1 MHCFFMHRL
10 YYIFGLFFTL
20 FVSAQNEQLALNYFE
35 KGEYDKAAALFEEIA
50 IKQPSNSF
58 YIQKLA
64 SCYQQQQNYAKAE
77 ELLFSKYKKFPAP
90 SYLIEIGYNYQLQKN
105 QAKATN
111 YYEKALATI
120 QENANNTYSVAQTF
134 EQKSL
139 LEWAYKTYELG
150 QKSNPNLNFDYQMA
164 LLQGQ
169 MGNLDTMVSKLLDYA
184 YNNPNSTINVQNQL
198 TFFLQE
204 DTEGTFLVALKK
216 ELLLRTQ
223 KNQTVYW
230 NQFLSWLYI
239 QQKEYNK
246 AFIQEKAIYK
256 RNPESFEDIIQLAQL
271 CINDNDLETASVI
284 FSFIIENTSDEET
297 LILAQYYILKNKINA
312 AKPENYSELKTEIDV
327 QIARYKNSPFALD
340 LQLLAAHFYAFHL
353 NQVAISKE
361 ILNTLLQT
369 PINTRQKAKVK
380 METADVYVYD
390 EKFNQAIIYYAQIEN
405 DLPND
410 ELAHEA
416 TMKMAK
422 TSFYKKDFDW
432 AMKQAK
438 ELKQASTLLI
448 ANDAVELFLLI
459 SDHSAEDS
467 LRVALQDFSHADFLE
482 YQNKPKEALVAFLQV
497 LEKHKGTSIE
507 PATSYKIARNYEKIA
522 DYEQALNYY
531 KQVLELHKDCIY
543 IDEALF
549 FSAEIFRKYKSDNE
563 KAKSYYEKI
572 VLEHPDSIYFTE
584 ARMQYI
590 LLRGDKPEGS

>member
-1 MHCFFMHRL
+1 M
-10 YYIFGLFFTL
+10 
-20 FVSAQNEQLALNYFE
+20 
-35 KGEYDKAAALFEEIA
+35 
-50 IKQPSNSF
+50 
-58 YIQKLA
+58 
-64 SCYQQQQNYAKAE
+64 
-77 ELLFSKYKKFPAP
+77 
-90 SYLIEIGYNYQLQKN
+90 
-105 QAKATN
+105 
-111 YYEKALATI
+111 
-120 QENANNTYSVAQTF
+120 
-134 EQKSL
+134 
-139 LEWAYKTYELG
+139 
-150 QKSNPNLNFDYQMA
+150 
-164 LLQGQ
+164 
-169 MGNLDTMVSKLLDYA
+169 
-184 YNNPNSTINVQNQL
+184 
-198 TFFLQE
+198 
-204 DTEGTFLVALKK
+204 
-216 ELLLRTQ
+216 
-223 KNQTVYW
+223 
-230 NQFLSWLYI
+230 
-239 QQKEYNK
+239 
-246 AFIQEKAIYK
+246 
-256 RNPESFEDIIQLAQL
+256 
-271 CINDNDLETASVI
+271 
-284 FSFIIENTSDEET
+284 
-297 LILAQYYILKNKINA
+297 
-312 AKPENYSELKTEIDV
+312 

-482 YQNKPKEALVAFLQV
+482 FQNKPKEALDAFLKL

-507 PATSYKIARNYEKIA
+507 PATLYKLAYNYNQIG
-522 DYEQALNYY
+522 DYENALRYFNEI
-531 KQVLELHKDCIY
+531 LEKHKDCIY

-549 FSAEIFRKYKSDNE
+549 FSAEILRKHKNNKE
-563 KAKSYYEKI
+563 QAQKYYEKI

-584 ARMQYI
+584 ARIQFR

>member
-1 MHCFFMHRL
+1 MHCFFMQKR
-10 YYIFGLFFTL
+10 YYIILFFFTL

-35 KGEYDKAAALFEEIA
+35 KGEYDKAASLFEEIT
-50 IKQPSNSF
+50 IKQPSNSY

-64 SCYQQQQNYAKAE
+64 SCYQQQQNYVKAE
-77 ELLFSKYKKFPAP
+77 ELLTSKYKKYPAP
-90 SYLIEIGYNYQLQKN
+90 SYLVEIGYNYQLQKN
-105 QAKATN
+105 LGKATI
-111 YYEKALATI
+111 YYEKAFASL
-120 QENANNTYSVAQTF
+120 QENANNAYGVAQAF
-134 EQKSL
+134 EQKNL
-139 LEWAYKTYELG
+139 LDWAYKTYESG

-169 MGNLDTMVSKLLDYA
+169 MGNLSLMVSKLLDFA

-204 DTEGTFLVALKK
+204 DTEGTFLVELKK

-223 KNQTVYW
+223 KNQTIYW

-246 AFIQEKAIYK
+246 AFLQEKAMYK
-256 RNPESFEDIIQLAQL
+256 RNPDSFEAIIQLAQL
-271 CINDNDLETASVI
+271 CINDNDLETASTI
-284 FSFIIENTSDEET
+284 FTFIIENTTDEET
-297 LILAQYYILKNKINA
+297 LILAQYYILKNKINTSN
-312 AKPENYSELKTEIDV
+312 PENYFALKTEIDSL
-327 QIARYKNSPFALD
+327 IAQYKNAAFALD
-340 LQLLAAHFYAFHL
+340 LKLLAAHFYAFYL
-353 NQVAISKE
+353 NDVGVSKE
-361 ILNTLLQT
+361 ILNTLLQA
-369 PINTRQKAKVK
+369 PLNTRQKAKVK
-380 METADVYVYD
+380 METADVFVFD
-390 EKFNQAIIYYAQIEN
+390 EKFNQAIVYYAQIEN

-467 LRVALQDFSHADFLE
+467 LRVALQDFSHADFLD
-482 YQNKPKEALVAFLQV
+482 YQNKPKEALLAYLTV
-497 LEKHKGTSIE
+497 LDKHKGTSIE
-507 PATSYKIARNYEKIA
+507 PATLYKIARNYEKMTN
-522 DYEQALNYY
+522 YEKALAYY
-531 KQVLELHKDCIY
+531 QQLIDQHKDCIY

-549 FSAEIFRKYKSDNE
+549 FSAEIFRKHKNENE
-563 KAKSYYEKI
+563 KAKKYYEKI
-572 VLEHPDSIYFTE
+572 ILEHPDSIFFTE
-584 ARMQYI
+584 ARIQFR

>member
-1 MHCFFMHRL
+1 MHCFFMQKL
-10 YYIFGLFFTL
+10 FYILGLFCTL
-20 FVSAQNEQLALNYFE
+20 FVSAQSEQLALNYFE
-35 KGEYDKAAALFEEIA
+35 KGEYDKAAALFEEITT
-50 IKQPSNSF
+50 KQPSNFF

-77 ELLFSKYKKFPAP
+77 QLLGSIYKKYPTP
-90 SYLIEIGYNYQLQKN
+90 SFLVELGYNQQLQKN
-105 QAKATN
+105 QAKANT
-111 YYEKALATI
+111 YYEKALASV
-120 QENANNTYSVAQTF
+120 QENATNSYGVAQTF
-134 EQKSL
+134 EQKNL
-139 LEWAYKTYELG
+139 LEWAYRTYELG
-150 QKSNPNLNFDYQMA
+150 QKTNSNLNFDYQMA

-169 MGNLDTMVSKLLDYA
+169 MGNLDIMVSKLLDFA
-184 YNNPNSTINVQNQL
+184 YTNPNSTINVQNQL
-198 TFFLQE
+198 NFFLQE

-216 ELLLRTQ
+216 ELLIRTQ
-223 KNQTVYW
+223 KNQAIYW

-271 CINDNDLETASVI
+271 CINDNDYETASVI
-284 FSFIIENTSDEET
+284 FNFIIENTTDEET
-297 LILAQYYILKNKINA
+297 LIIANYYILKNKIDT
-312 AKPENYSELKTEIDV
+312 AKAENYPLLTAEVNQVLE
-327 QIARYKNSPFALD
+327 RYKNSPFSLD
-340 LQLLAAHFYAFHL
+340 LKLLIAHFYAFNL
-353 NQVAISKE
+353 NQVAIAKE
-361 ILNTLLQT
+361 LLNSLLQ
-369 PINTRQKAKVK
+369 NTSNVRQRAKVK
-380 METADVYVYD
+380 METADVFVFD

-482 YQNKPKEALVAFLQV
+482 YQNKPKEALAAFLKL

-507 PATSYKIARNYEKIA
+507 PATLYKLARNYEKIA
-522 DYEQALNYY
+522 DYEKALSYY

-549 FSAEIFRKYKSDNE
+549 FSAEILRKHKNNTE
-563 KAKSYYEKI
+563 QAKNYYEKI

-584 ARMQYI
+584 ARVQYR
-590 LLRGDKPEGS
+590 LLRGDKTEGS

>member
-105 QAKATN
+105 QTKATN

-169 MGNLDTMVSKLLDYA
+169 LGNLDTMVSKLLDYA

-482 YQNKPKEALVAFLQV
+482 YQNKPKEALTAFLQV

-507 PATSYKIARNYEKIA
+507 PATSYKIARNYEKTG

-549 FSAEIFRKYKSDNE
+549 FSAEIFRKYKSDYE
-563 KAKSYYEKI
+563 KAKGYYEKI

-584 ARMQYI
+584 ARMQYR

>member
-90 SYLIEIGYNYQLQKN
+90 SYLIEIGYNDQLQKN

-223 KNQTVYW
+223 KNQAVYW

-497 LEKHKGTSIE
+497 LKKHKGTSIE

-584 ARMQYI
+584 ARMQYR

>member
-1 MHCFFMHRL
+1 MHRL

-20 FVSAQNEQLALNYFE
+20 FVSAQSEQLALNYFE
-35 KGEYDKAAALFEEIA
+35 KGEYDKAATLFEEIT

-64 SCYQQQQNYAKAE
+64 SCYQQQKNYIKAE
-77 ELLFSKYKKFPAP
+77 DLLLLKYKKYPNP
-90 SYLIEIGYNYQLQKN
+90 SYLVELGYNQQLQKN
-105 QAKATN
+105 QAKANN
-111 YYEKALATI
+111 YFEKSLEFV

-134 EQKSL
+134 EQKNL
-139 LEWAYKTYELG
+139 LEWAYRTYELG
-150 QKSNPNLNFDYQMA
+150 QKTNPNLNFDYQMA

-169 MGNLDTMVSKLLDYA
+169 MGNLDTMVSKLLDFA

-198 TFFLQE
+198 NFFLQE

-216 ELLLRTQ
+216 ELLIRTQ
-223 KNQTVYW
+223 KNQTIYW

-297 LILAQYYILKNKINA
+297 LILAQYYMLKNKIDT
-312 AKPENYSELKTEIDV
+312 AKPEDFPGLTTEV
-327 QIARYKNSPFALD
+327 NQVLERYKNSPFSLE
-340 LQLLAAHFYAFHL
+340 LKLLIAHFYAFNL
-353 NQVAISKE
+353 NQVPVAKE
-361 ILNTLLQT
+361 LLNSLLQ
-369 PINTRQKAKVK
+369 NTSNIRQRAKVK
-380 METADVYVYD
+380 METADVYAYD

-422 TSFYKKDFDW
+422 TSFFKKDFDW

-482 YQNKPKEALVAFLQV
+482 FQNKPKEALASFLKL

-507 PATSYKIARNYEKIA
+507 PATLYKLARNYDKIG
-522 DYEQALNYY
+522 DYENALRYFNEI
-531 KQVLELHKDCIY
+531 LEKHKDCIY

-549 FSAEIFRKYKSDNE
+549 FSAEILRKHKNNTE
-563 KAKSYYEKI
+563 QAKSYYEKI

-584 ARMQYI
+584 ARIQYR
-590 LLRGDKPEGS
+590 LLRGDKTEGS

>member
-1 MHCFFMHRL
+1 M
-10 YYIFGLFFTL
+10 
-20 FVSAQNEQLALNYFE
+20 
-35 KGEYDKAAALFEEIA
+35 
-50 IKQPSNSF
+50 
-58 YIQKLA
+58 
-64 SCYQQQQNYAKAE
+64 
-77 ELLFSKYKKFPAP
+77 
-90 SYLIEIGYNYQLQKN
+90 
-105 QAKATN
+105 
-111 YYEKALATI
+111 
-120 QENANNTYSVAQTF
+120 
-134 EQKSL
+134 
-139 LEWAYKTYELG
+139 LEWAYRTYELG
-150 QKSNPNLNFDYQMA
+150 QKTNSNLNFDYQMA

-169 MGNLDTMVSKLLDYA
+169 MGNLDIMVSKLLDFA
-184 YNNPNSTINVQNQL
+184 YTNPNSTINVQNQL
-198 TFFLQE
+198 NFFLQE

-216 ELLLRTQ
+216 ELLIRTQ
-223 KNQTVYW
+223 KNQAIYW
-230 NQFLSWLYI
+230 NQFLSWLYL

-271 CINDNDLETASVI
+271 CINDNDYETASVI
-284 FSFIIENTSDEET
+284 FNFIIENTTDEET
-297 LILAQYYILKNKINA
+297 LIIANYYILKNKIDT
-312 AKPENYSELKTEIDV
+312 AKAENYPLLTAEVNQVLE
-327 QIARYKNSPFALD
+327 RYKNSPFSLD
-340 LQLLAAHFYAFHL
+340 LKLLIAHFYAFNL
-353 NQVAISKE
+353 NQVATAKE
-361 ILNTLLQT
+361 LLNSLLQ
-369 PINTRQKAKVK
+369 NTSNVRQRAKVK
-380 METADVYVYD
+380 METADVFVFD

-482 YQNKPKEALVAFLQV
+482 YQNKPKEALAAFLKL

-507 PATSYKIARNYEKIA
+507 PATLYKLARNYEKIA
-522 DYEQALNYY
+522 DYEKALSYY

-549 FSAEIFRKYKSDNE
+549 FSAEILRKHKNNTE
-563 KAKSYYEKI
+563 QAKNYYEKI

-584 ARMQYI
+584 ARVQYR
-590 LLRGDKPEGS
+590 LLRGDKTEGS